1 MRGEPG
7 SITLQPKMHL
17 GSMDPLLTQLP
28 LEMKE
33 TSPICANMHGMNGV
47 TSEIKQQHFPTTRK
61 FWEEYLVQPEEQ
73 AMKWP
78 NGYSRQMA
86 ELSQGDPSDP

>member
-1 MRGEPG
+1 
-7 SITLQPKMHL
+7 
-17 GSMDPLLTQLP
+17 
-28 LEMKE
+28 MKE
-33 TSPICANMHGMNGV
+33 TSQTYANMLCMNGV

-61 FWEEYLVQPEEQ
+61 FWGEYLAQPEEQ

-86 ELSQGDPSDP
+86 ELSQERSLRHLRVYELHSPVEIKKTEVFDELIKRRRG